1 MRMYSPFNALTGKMI
16 LSCFA
21 LAFLL
26 LASFPPGSLAYEE
39 PTGNP
44 PPSTNPHASP
54 PGPNTPPPSGIV
66 GLALHITAGRIGDPA
81 QLIIRAV
88 HPSGPSAR
96 AGLTHGEEIVSVN
109 EVPVAGKTYQEAVGL
124 IRGEVGSSV
133 NLGLR
138 GPQGEHTVNL
148 IRVSESV
155 LMEQTPQ
162 AM

>member
-1 MRMYSPFNALTGKMI
+1 MRRYSPFNDLTGRMI
-16 LSCFA
+16 LPCFA
-21 LAFLL
+21 MALFLIV
-26 LASFPPGSLAYEE
+26 SFAQDSLAYEE
-39 PTGNP
+39 PAGNTP
-44 PPSTNPHASP
+44 TSTNPHASP
-54 PGPNTPPPSGIV
+54 PEPNTPLPSGIV

-88 HPSGPSAR
+88 HPSGPAAR

-133 NLGLR
+133 KLELR
-138 GPQGEHTVNL
+138 GPQGAHTVNL
-148 IRVSESV
+148 VRVSESV

>member
-1 MRMYSPFNALTGKMI
+1 MRMSSPFNNLASKI
-16 LSCFA
+16 LVPCFA
-21 LAFLL
+21 MALFLI
-26 LASFPPGSLAYEE
+26 ASFAPDSLAYEE
-39 PTGNP
+39 PAGNQP
-44 PPSTNPHASP
+44 TSTNPHASP
-54 PGPNTPPPSGIV
+54 PGPNTPLPSGIV

-88 HPSGPSAR
+88 HPSGPAAR
-96 AGLTHGEEIVSVN
+96 AGLTHGEEIMTVN

-124 IRGEVGSSV
+124 IRGEAGSTV
-133 NLGLR
+133 KLGLR
-138 GPQGEHTVNL
+138 GPQGEHTVSL